1 MSKLSRMRKSL
12 IPGGLQLSENSKAQ
26 LRSRRIEFRLTQPIG
41 QPVPSGENLGHHLQV
56 VDSKRLKFATH
67 SVDRT
72 AVGYGAAA
80 RLQIALCS
88 GSLNR
93 CVPCLVRALSWA
105 TTLAPAEAL
114 RPGGIDGYRRANA
127 EGARLE
133 NEAGERHQAT
143 PKTVNAHAKN
153 DFTFSNYHVMCAR
166 KPRCSSRF

>member
-26 LRSRRIEFRLTQPIG
+26 LRGRRIEFRLTQPIG
-41 QPVPSGENLGHHLQV
+41 QPVPSGENLGHHLQI

-80 RLQIALCS
+80 RLQVALCS

-93 CVPCLVRALSWA
+93 YIP
-105 TTLAPAEAL
+105 TLISCQAI
-114 RPGGIDGYRRANA
+114 GSSIDGFVRLTAGDKVATNLLQQLCQAGTLGGSAKRPRQDAVS
-127 EGARLE
+127 GDMHCVVLARLE
-133 NEAGERHQAT
+133 LESAT
-143 PKTVNAHAKN
+143 
-153 DFTFSNYHVMCAR
+153 AR
-166 KPRCSSRF
+166 RLR